1 MKFNEKSKQE
11 KVFIVVISTI
21 ILSLL
26 LLCLTSCSGSCF
38 GCTYACESNEYI
50 RLSGCSHV
58 SEGCC
63 SDSSCK
69 FAIGSYDFSTIY
81 PDEDNS
87 INDAAV
93 ISCSNSSSGCC
104 NASNSQCG
112 VVMGKDA
119 DCGDF
124 LIACSDCGT
133 GGAIGSIDGC
143 TGCTTSGFAYGSIIE
158 AIYEWLGI

>member
-1 MKFNEKSKQE
+1 MNFNNKTKQE
-11 KVFIVVISTI
+11 KIFII
-21 ILSLL
+21 IVSMFLFTLF

-38 GCTYACESNEYI
+38 GCTYSCESNEYI

-69 FAIGSYDFSTIY
+69 FAIGSYDFSTVY

-93 ISCSNSSSGCC
+93 ISCDNSSSGCC
-104 NASNSQCG
+104 SASSSHCG
-112 VVMGKDA
+112 TIVGKDA

-124 LIACSDCGT
+124 LIACSDCG
-133 GGAIGSIDGC
+133 AIGCIDGC
-143 TGCTTSGFAYGSIIE
+143 TGCTASSFAYGTIIE